1 MTNPKSHPSVD
12 PATAAFLREQTEAV
26 TSTAPHIPFS
36 REEYAGRLVK
46 LQAAMAED
54 GIDTLVLSS
63 PEAQN
68 WLHGLALRWYKMQG
82 PSEWRP
88 LTCTVV
94 RVDAGF
100 MLFEGVEHGEMI
112 RRTSVAEDV
121 RLLPRYERAGMLQY
135 IIRESSA
142 AGWIAGS
149 RVGLELF
156 SPVPNAAV
164 SAMISGAVLDAGGRV
179 VDGTHTARRV
189 RRVKSKAELAMV
201 RTAAEIC
208 DAGLTH
214 LGQVLRPGMTEL
226 EAHGELIKGLA
237 AAGGEPAGIH
247 QVVAVGSGA
256 LGTGHEISGRR
267 VLQRGDIIEVDACG
281 VYNRYHANR
290 NMIFTVGE
298 PADAAYRIQD
308 LIAGAYPVLRASA
321 VAGARV
327 GDVNRALREYYDEA
341 GVFDLNTDIWIGGY
355 ELGIAF
361 PPDWVGEWKF
371 TVMGGEDDDRVF
383 EAGMVTNFE
392 SMLGFSLIDT
402 LIYGEGP
409 AETLSTLPHE
419 FMVVSA

>member
-1 MTNPKSHPSVD
+1 MVD
-12 PATAAFLREQTEAV
+12 AAIAAFLREQTEAV

-156 SPVPNAAV
+156 AAVPNPAV
-164 SAMISGAVLDAGGRV
+164 SHMISGAIMDAGGRV
-179 VDGTHTARRV
+179 VDGTLTARRV
-189 RRVKSKAELAMV
+189 RLIKSKAELAMV
-201 RTAAEIC
+201 RKAAEIC

-247 QVVAVGSGA
+247 QVAFAGLAG
-256 LGTGHEISGRR
+256 LGVYHEISGRR
-267 VLQRGDIIEVDACG
+267 VLTADDFLDVDPCG
-281 VYNRYHANR
+281 VYNRYHSNR
-290 NMIFTVGE
+290 SQVYSFRQ
-298 PADAAYRIQD
+298 PSDAAAALLQK
-308 LIAGAYPVLRASA
+308 LAGAFDILTEK
-321 VAGARV
+321 ARPGV
-327 GDVNRALREYYDEA
+327 RIGDVCAELYAYYEDA
-341 GVFDLNTDIWIGGY
+341 GVFEINKHIWIGGY
-355 ELGIAF
+355 EMGIAF

-371 TVMGGEDDDRVF
+371 NVVGGEDDDRTF
-383 EAGMVTNFE
+383 EAGMVSNFE
-392 SMLGFSLIDT
+392 SMCGIGVLDTFIIDDDAT
-402 LIYGEGP
+402 
-409 AETLSTLPHE
+409 TVLSQLPHE
-419 FMVVSA
+419 IFVVDN